1 VRRRIYLIGAAV
13 AALSLVVGVGI
24 SLAAKH
30 HKPKPPPPP
39 KPKVAVL
46 SCVMN
51 LSTVPPEGQANV
63 DQPPG
68 DGDTYGANS
77 CTNSVVTFGSG
88 MAHTAFTVPD
98 SGDTVGTYQEFFKTG
113 MVSGSFDITP
123 NESPPINETGF
134 YSQTWT
140 GTIGIEHA
148 TGAYTGI
155 TGVKNTGVLNCS
167 TADSGVHMTCTER
180 IKISIPP
187 PVSATGVGALR

>member
-13 AALSLVVGVGI
+13 AALSLVVGVG
-24 SLAAKH
+24 AAFAVKNHKH
-30 HKPKPPPPP
+30 PHPAPLRKPKI
-39 KPKVAVL
+39 VLL

-63 DQPPG
+63 DQPPS

-77 CTNSVVTFGSG
+77 CPGNSMFGSG

-98 SGDTVGTYQEFFKTG
+98 SGDTVGTYQEYFKTG

-123 NESPPINETGF
+123 NESPPINQTGF

-140 GTIGIEHA
+140 GTIGLEHA
-148 TGAYTGI
+148 TGSYTGI
-155 TGVKNTGVLNCS
+155 TAVKNTGVLNCS
-167 TADSGVHMTCTER
+167 TEDSGVHMTCTER

-187 PVSATGVGALR
+187 PVSATGTTALR